1 MTKTCQA
8 PDCGKS
14 FETTSARAKF
24 CSSTCRSRVH
34 RNGSGVI
41 ELPASA
47 EEPPAALP
55 ALLEATRRELE
66 EAGVAET
73 ALGQQ
78 ALELARR
85 MSDPRAM
92 GLSVAPISKE
102 LRQVMID
109 AKREAPRASG
119 LDELRKRRDAKRNA
133 G

>member
-8 PDCGKS
+8 PDCGKT

-34 RNGSGVI
+34 RNGSGVLD
-41 ELPASA
+41 LPAPTVDA
-47 EEPPAALP
+47 PGGARP
-55 ALLEATRRELE
+55 LLDATRRELE
-66 EAGVAET
+66 EAGVADT

>member
-1 MTKTCQA
+1 MLVICHG
-8 PDCGKS
+8 PGCGKE
-14 FETTSARAKF
+14 FETSSSKARF
-24 CSSTCRSRVH
+24 CGSTCRVRAH
-34 RNGSGVI
+34 RNGEVI
-41 ELPASA
+41 TLPETASKAAPEASTALLDATSA
-47 EEPPAALP
+47 E
-55 ALLEATRRELE
+55 LEA
-66 EAGVAET
+66 AGVTET

-102 LRQVMID
+102 LRQVMLD

-119 LDELRKRRDAKRNA
+119 LDELRARRDHKRNA

>member
-14 FETTSARAKF
+14 FETLSSRAKF

-41 ELPASA
+41 ELPATTD
-47 EEPPAALP
+47 EPSTALP

>member
-41 ELPASA
+41 ELPAST
-47 EEPPAALP
+47 EEPPSAP
-55 ALLEATRRELE
+55 PGLLEATRRELE
-66 EAGVAET
+66 QAGVAET

-102 LRQVMID
+102 LRQVMVD
-109 AKREAPRASG
+109 AKREAPRAGG

>member
-34 RNGSGVI
+34 RNGPGVL
-41 ELPASA
+41 ELPAPSDA
-47 EEPPAALP
+47 PADGRP
-55 ALLEATRRELE
+55 LLDATRRELE
-66 EAGVAET
+66 EAGVADT

-119 LDELRKRRDAKRNA
+119 LDELRKRRDAKRHA

>member
-1 MTKTCQA
+1 MTKTCLA

-41 ELPASA
+41 DL
-47 EEPPAALP
+47 PPAQSAAPPAGP
-55 ALLEATRRELE
+55 ALLEATKRELE
-66 EAGVAET
+66 AAGVAET

-78 ALELARR
+78 AIELARR

-102 LRQVMID
+102 LRSIMADVLK
-109 AKREAPRASG
+109 AAPQASK
-119 LDELRKRRDAKRNA
+119 LDELRAKRDAKRNA